1 MLDAPGK
8 EFWWPEANQAFFDA
22 IKEYLKPDLPVY
34 ELNCNINHDE
44 FADAVTSKDPGPEDP
59 ALISPQR
66 GGVYLRLR
74 ME

>member
-1 MLDAPGK
+1 MLDAPGR

-44 FADAVTSKDPGPEDP
+44 FADAVTNKMLEFLQDFTKN
-59 ALISPQR
+59 PQPVS
-66 GGVYLRLR
+66 GHPNSAK
-74 ME
+74 